1 MSNSARKLNERRRTI
16 LSLLSRD
23 GNIHVAQ
30 ISKQLGVSEVTIRKD
45 LEFLEQEG
53 LLERTHGGAIPIQS
67 AIFNFTGTGTRTSNA
82 EAKTRLAEA
91 AVSLIQNND
100 TLLLNDGSSNYFIAM
115 ELARTAAE
123 KNLRVLTNSLNIAS
137 TLAGKGDIQSIL
149 LGGILNARHTFTY
162 GSDVLKQMEYYRADK
177 LFLSVDGVDVKG
189 GVTTRHAE
197 DATLLQMMIERS
209 RQVIIVADYS
219 KIGYEGFFRIIPLSA
234 MDTLI
239 TNRNA
244 NPEALEEIAA
254 QGVQIITI

>member
-23 GNIHVAQ
+23 GNVHVAQ

-67 AIFNFTGTGTRTSNA
+67 AIFNFTGTRTSNA

-91 AVSLIQNND
+91 AASLIQNND

-189 GVTTRHAE
+189 GVTTRYAE

-244 NPEALEEIAA
+244 NPEALEEIAV